1 MSEDLKASNIFA
13 IIVSPYSQRQR
24 CNCRSSKQ
32 HEEDVL
38 VRHLGDEDLPPVLG
52 EEVEEEVVVVISVCS
67 ARLAL
72 KVAQVGSLPR
82 FYGVTKIGSGN
93 LRRYLLIIY
102 CY

>member
-1 MSEDLKASNIFA
+1 M
-13 IIVSPYSQRQR
+13 
-24 CNCRSSKQ
+24 
-32 HEEDVL
+32 
-38 VRHLGDEDLPPVLG
+38 LG

-82 FYGVTKIGSGN
+82 FYGGMKIGFEN